1 MSITDDDI
9 NELRTSSQQ
18 VQNWP
23 MAALCRKALQG
34 DGAARERVE
43 KIITGARDARL
54 MAEFLALKDAY
65 DRVVAGYQDSISMVA
80 AMRRA
85 RDRAFAALTD
95 LKAGQGEPT
104 RDDPLCC
111 QRYTRLHDRALA
123 VPGCRWF
130 EPEAS
135 RT

>member
-9 NELRTSSQQ
+9 LALRTSSQQ

-34 DGAARERVE
+34 DAAARERAAQ
-43 KIITGARDARL
+43 IITSARDAEL
-54 MAEFLALKDAY
+54 MGEYLAAKEHY
-65 DRVVAGYQDSISMVA
+65 ERVAAGYQDAISMVA

-85 RDRAFAALTD
+85 RDEAFTALTD
-95 LKAGQGEPT
+95 LKAKQGEAT